1 MAAWAV
7 VLWALAAAAAV
18 LGLRARRRA
27 WLIRQV
33 TAAAPVRPRED
44 PDFAGSFLD
53 RLGALTWRRW
63 TRGLSR
69 RLLPSAARRQ
79 LEHRLRLAGSARTPE
94 AFFAGRLVLAL
105 VGAVAGAG
113 LGLLEAHGAGALLGA
128 GAGTAFGYLWPGVHL
143 NTQVQQR
150 RRALLAEL
158 PEVFDLLAT
167 AMRAGLS
174 FDAALRR
181 IVSHLRGPAA
191 EVFGRL
197 VQQLQVGVGRQEAL
211 EEAARRTDLP
221 LLTQFAAMVAQASAT
236 GGSLSDILEALA
248 RTGKAERLGRVR
260 EAAARLPVVLLFPM
274 VAFILPAL
282 FIVLLGPAV
291 MAILP
296 RLGSL

>member
-113 LGLLEAHGAGALLGA
+113 LGLLEAHGEGRCWGRGRGPPSGTCGRGCTSTPRCSSAAGPCWRSCRRCS
-128 GAGTAFGYLWPGVHL
+128 TSWPRLCGPACPL
-143 NTQVQQR
+143 MPPCAASSPISGDR
-150 RRALLAEL
+150 RRR
-158 PEVFDLLAT
+158 F
-167 AMRAGLS
+167 S
-174 FDAALRR
+174 
-181 IVSHLRGPAA
+181 
-191 EVFGRL
+191 
-197 VQQLQVGVGRQEAL
+197 
-211 EEAARRTDLP
+211 
-221 LLTQFAAMVAQASAT
+221 
-236 GGSLSDILEALA
+236 GGWCSSS
-248 RTGKAERLGRVR
+248 R
-260 EAAARLPVVLLFPM
+260 
-274 VAFILPAL
+274 
-282 FIVLLGPAV
+282 
-291 MAILP
+291 
-296 RLGSL
+296 